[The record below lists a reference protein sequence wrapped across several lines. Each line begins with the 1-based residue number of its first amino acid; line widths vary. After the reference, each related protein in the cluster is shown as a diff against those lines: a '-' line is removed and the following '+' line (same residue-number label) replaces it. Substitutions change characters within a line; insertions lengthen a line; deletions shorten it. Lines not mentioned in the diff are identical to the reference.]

1 MSTTSDNRSYAR
13 EVGARL
19 RTIRTQQG
27 HSLQQIETRSDGQW
41 KTAAL
46 GSYER
51 GDRMI
56 SIERLAA
63 LADFY
68 GVPVHSLLP
77 GGQPDPLPPQAAR
90 IVLNLPAL
98 ALVPADDA
106 GPLRHWVA
114 QIQRERDDYAGRVLS
129 IREGDLRTLTTLYTL
144 NRDQLLDM
152 FQQWKVLDP
161 TSTIANTS
169 DTAGTQGP

>member
-63 LADFY
+63 LAAFY
-68 GVPVHSLLP
+68 GVPVHTLLP
-77 GGQPDPLPPQAAR
+77 GGHPGPVPAQAAR
-90 IVLNLPAL
+90 VVLNLPAL
-98 ALVPADDA
+98 ARVPSDDA
-106 GPLRHWVA
+106 GPLRRWVA
-114 QIQRERDDYAGRVLS
+114 EIQRERDDYAGRVLS
-129 IREGDLRTLTTLYTL
+129 IRAGDLRTLTTLYTL
-144 NRDQLLDM
+144 DRDQLLDM
-152 FQQWKVLDP
+152 LQQWKVLDP
-161 TSTIANTS
+161 TSTLANTS
-169 DTAGTQGP
+169 ATAEAQGT

>member
-19 RTIRTQQG
+19 RAIRTQQG
-27 HSLQQIETRSDGQW
+27 HSLQQVETSSDGEW
-41 KTAAL
+41 KVAAL

-56 SIERLAA
+56 SIGRLAA

-68 GVPVHSLLP
+68 GVPVHTLLP
-77 GGQPDPLPPQAAR
+77 GGQADPLPPQAAR
-90 IVLNLPAL
+90 VVLNLAAL
-98 ALVPADDA
+98 ARVPAADA
-106 GPLRHWVA
+106 GPLRRWVA

-144 NRDQLLDM
+144 SGDQLLDM
-152 FQQWKVLDP
+152 LQQWKVLDP